1 MTQKRYHSFRRLGLR
16 VAFDALRP
24 KPARGGANALSSPA
38 MSFRA
43 SVARLCSVAFA
54 LSFVGASCGQTSLA
68 VMPGVV
74 NDPGNLSLRRGIFS
88 FARGQICREVQKR
101 SLPLKLREEDP
112 ATGRFFP
119 MTCAAQ
125 ELATGNLFLQFGGY
139 GYAWTNITKR
149 IGFDASAAVEYDH
162 DFLMDG
168 RSMYIYFREHST
180 SATTFGSRLVEQP
193 PAAPVVGLPGGTP
206 QGFLDVVGAAV
217 LKKEISRGFTVI
229 RDPDGSVD
237 FGLGIVE
244 KGKRP
249 GSPFERKDNGRLVL
263 ANDRVE
269 VHQAQRDHVGPFEV
283 KGKGQALFLS
293 VAVDGAPA
301 IDVLVVH
308 RGVGEAWLVQY
319 TTTVALGPP
328 PSPPVLDEPVTSGM
342 VWRKTLPLPAGQYYV
357 VLDNTAAAG
366 RTAPP
371 TTAGDDRAALVSYA
385 VEVGPAP

>member
-1 MTQKRYHSFRRLGLR
+1 MSLRGAFVRL
-16 VAFDALRP
+16 
-24 KPARGGANALSSPA
+24 LSA
-38 MSFRA
+38 
-43 SVARLCSVAFA
+43 AFA

-68 VMPGVV
+68 VMPGIV

-119 MTCAAQ
+119 MSCAAQ

-162 DFLMDG
+162 DFLMDD
-168 RSMYIYFREHST
+168 STMYIYFRERST
-180 SATTFGSRLVEQP
+180 SATTFGSRLVELP
-193 PAAPVVGLPGGTP
+193 PQAPTVGLPGGSP
-206 QGFLDVVGAAV
+206 QGFLDTVGAAI

-249 GSPFERKDNGRLVL
+249 ASPYAGEKNGKLVL
-263 ANDRVE
+263 ANERIE
-269 VHQAQRDHVGPFEV
+269 VHQGQRDHAGPFEV
-283 KGKGQALFLS
+283 KGKGQALSLS

-301 IDVLVVH
+301 VDVIVVH
-308 RGVGEAWLVQY
+308 RGVGDAWLVQY

-328 PSPPVLDEPVTSGM
+328 PAPPVLDEPVTSGM
-342 VWRKTLPLPAGQYYV
+342 VWRRTLPLPAGQYYV
-357 VLDNTAAAG
+357 VFDNTAAAG

-385 VEVGPAP
+385 VEVGSAP

>member
-1 MTQKRYHSFRRLGLR
+1 
-16 VAFDALRP
+16 
-24 KPARGGANALSSPA
+24 

-43 SVARLCSVAFA
+43 VTTRLLSVAFA

-74 NDPGNLSLRRGIFS
+74 NDPGNLTLRRGIFS

-101 SLPLKLREEDP
+101 SIPLMLREEDP

-119 MTCAAQ
+119 LSCAAQ
-125 ELATGNLFLQFGGY
+125 ELASGNLFLQFGGY
-139 GYAWTNITKR
+139 GYAWTNLTKR

-168 RSMYIYFREHST
+168 STMYIYFRERST
-180 SATTFGSRLVEQP
+180 SATTFTSRLVEQP
-193 PAAPVVGLPGGTP
+193 PQPGTFGLPGGSP
-206 QGFLDVVGAAV
+206 QGFLDTVGGAI

-229 RDPDGSVD
+229 RDADGSVD

-249 GSPFERKDNGRLVL
+249 GSPYESADNGRLVL
-263 ANDRVE
+263 ANERVE
-269 VHQAQRDHVGPFEV
+269 VHQGQRDHVGPFEV
-283 KGKGQALFLS
+283 KGKGQALYLS

-301 IDVLVVH
+301 VDVIVVH
-308 RGVGEAWLVQY
+308 RGVGDAWLQHY
-319 TTTVALGPP
+319 TTAVGLGPP
-328 PSPPVLDEPVTSGM
+328 PAAPVLDEPVSSGM
-342 VWRKTLPLPAGQYYV
+342 VWRRPLPLPAGQYYV
-357 VLDNTAAAG
+357 VFDNTAAAG

-385 VEVGPAP
+385 VEVGAAP